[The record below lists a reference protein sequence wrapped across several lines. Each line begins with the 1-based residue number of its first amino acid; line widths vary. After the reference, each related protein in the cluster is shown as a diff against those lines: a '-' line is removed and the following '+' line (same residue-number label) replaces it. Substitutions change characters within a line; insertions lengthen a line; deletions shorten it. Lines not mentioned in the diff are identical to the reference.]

1 MALTHAQSG
10 EVIDIRPYGD
20 AIHEARSV
28 ALFKFPQLEV
38 IRLALPRG
46 HRMPGHKVAG
56 AITLQCLEG
65 QVQVKVDDRVTDLPA
80 GHLMHL
86 KPGVEHALHALQ
98 ASSVLV
104 TIVVWKPDHS

>member
-1 MALTHAQSG
+1 MALEHAQSG

-20 AIHEARSV
+20 VIDEARSI

-38 IRLALPRG
+38 MRLVFPIG
-46 HRMPGHKVAG
+46 HRMPAHKVSG

-65 QVQVKVDDRVTDLPA
+65 EVEVDANDRVTLLRA

-86 KPGVEHALHALQ
+86 KPKIEHALHALK

-104 TIVVWKPDHS
+104 TVVVWNP

>member
-20 AIHEARSV
+20 AIDKAQSI
-28 ALFKFPQLEV
+28 ALFKFAQLEV
-38 IRLALPRG
+38 IRLVFPAG
-46 HRMPGHKVAG
+46 HRMPSHKVSG

-65 QVQVKVDDRVTDLPA
+65 EVEVKVGDHVTVLRA

-86 KPGVEHALHALQ
+86 KPQVEHGLHALK
-98 ASSVLV
+98 ASSLLV
-104 TIVVWKPDHS
+104 TIVL